1 MKKWLSIGSFLLGM
15 LVFSYAEVLTL
26 VSSSA
31 QWKYDKGTKE
41 PSTSIGTWRTI
52 AFDDS
57 NWSSAAAPF
66 YYGGNITQGT
76 RLSDMRYNYTSVY
89 LRKTFSP
96 PSGSYEK
103 LSLRALCDDGF
114 ILWINGEEVLRFNVS
129 PGEKTFDEVAS
140 TVVGTASWQTHDLSA
155 YNHLLRAGEVNV
167 VAVHAFNASRTTS
180 GDFAIDVE
188 LTADQ
193 TLDLLSPA
201 VSRVSPIVN
210 SVVSD
215 PLRLTV
221 YFSEPVSGVTA
232 TDVLCNDIPATEV
245 EEITSSQYL
254 FKFPKFDIEGPVTLK
269 WSPAAEI
276 KDNSPN
282 NNPFVPPTESWG
294 YTLSTSIPDSEV
306 IINEF
311 LASNTTGLQTKAG
324 ERADWLELH
333 NISNTTADI
342 SGWYLTDS
350 RNNLTLWQ
358 FPPRTTI
365 PPQGY
370 LIVFCNSWTGDPQI
384 NGEYLA
390 NFSLSKSGEYL
401 ALVKDD
407 GTTIAHEFHPVYP
420 PQYSNISFG
429 NGLYYPTPTPGKKNG
444 EGFLEPVGEVTFS
457 ESRGYKSAPF
467 TLSMD
472 STTDGASIY
481 YTLDGT
487 IPTTSSTPYTQPL
500 SISKITYIRAIATKP
515 GHIDS
520 IVSTRTWLFLEEALA
535 QRSSVPAGWPAN
547 NTVNNHRM
555 VYGMRQDIVN
565 NPKYR
570 DGIREGMTN
579 IGTISMVTDLKNLF
593 NSSTGIYVNPGGDGI
608 TWERPASLELIDPS
622 GGEEF
627 QLESGI
633 RIRGGFSR
641 SGSNPK
647 HSFRLFFRSE
657 YGGKLNFPL
666 FGNEGASEFSKV
678 DLRTSQNYAWSY
690 LAGNPPEYN
699 TFIRETFTRDS
710 QRDVGMPYT
719 RSRYYHLFINGQYW
733 GLYQTQERSEADF
746 AETYLGGDDNDWDC
760 VKSGAVASDG
770 TIDAFSKLFQIA
782 VQEGFSGAYRTNYNR
797 IKGLNP
803 DGTPNPKLPQY
814 VDEENLIQ
822 FVLNYFFTADPDSPI
837 GLGGNSPN
845 NLYGLYNRV
854 NPTGFSWYRHDAEH
868 SMGAWRNSGV
878 STAYDMTARGWAM
891 NSIGTFT
898 PVRLHQKLMDHPD
911 YKMRFIDL
919 YQQTYLGKNGAMS
932 TRSNLFRWNARQNEV
947 DKAIYAES
955 ARWTWDSG
963 MTYEH
968 WLAECD
974 WVKNNF
980 LSLRMGYLTSH
991 LKNRGW
997 YPKVALPTFSQSGGE
1012 LLQDTQIY
1020 LAGGGTVYYTLDG
1033 SDPRLPGGELK
1044 GDALKLEPSYSEE
1057 RVLVNKGSEWD
1068 YYDLGD
1074 TPDREGTAYWYQSA
1088 HSHDGWSQGMARFG
1102 FGDKQVQTEISRYKN
1117 DGTTPL
1123 VTAYFSKRFEVFSA
1137 ITIPELLLE
1146 LNCDDGA
1153 IVYLNGY
1160 RIVDQNMPSTY
1171 LTADLLA
1178 NSDVSGVAEDEYTS
1192 YQIDSKYLVDG
1203 TNTISVEIHQA
1214 SLESD
1219 DLYFDLELKAL
1230 GGYSGGSSEGVVMVS
1245 PGSVVKA
1252 RSLSDDGEW
1261 SAISVAD
1268 FTVFSKDTD
1277 LKVTEIMYAPE
1288 TPAWAE
1294 EQGWTR
1300 DDFAWIELQNT
1311 GRGILKMDGFS
1322 FVEGINYTFPA
1333 LTLESGEYVVLAK
1346 NLQAFSTL
1354 YDTNGIILL
1363 DNYSG
1368 NLARKGET
1376 VTLYSPK
1383 GENILSFTYSNEWYP
1398 DTDQKGYSL
1407 NIVDIE
1413 APTPLWSTAENWKV
1427 SATLGGS
1434 PGSDDGGIIEPPALS
1449 TISPGEGG
1457 LLTLNTGDSVAFSV
1471 TSTGSAPVRYQWY
1484 KDDVAL
1490 PGATSIR
1497 YTINNLTPLHA
1508 GVYTVTATNRA
1519 GSVTSEEL
1527 NLTVVFELKLSSI
1540 TISGNSSVTEGKT
1553 AMYTCVANYND
1564 DSSKQVTPDWS
1575 ASPAQFATIDANGL
1589 LSALAEGEVNVTAL
1603 YEEGGISKT
1612 IAKVVTIAS
1621 SIIPP
1626 TFLSQPVSQT
1636 IREGEPVT
1644 LSVSVQ
1650 GSEPLVFEWNKNGVI
1665 VEGAHSS
1672 SYTIDSIAPSDAGTY
1687 TLTVTNSKGS
1697 VTSQPA
1703 YLKVITGSGL
1713 QLMFD
1718 FQFNE
1723 GTGRNT
1729 ADSVNGIVA
1738 DLGDSVSDD
1747 KPFFTTQSPSGKP
1760 GDYAAL
1766 LQDSSW
1772 LLGWFETEPL
1782 DLSESFTW
1790 ESWIWMNPDSE
1801 GYRDLIRLG
1810 GTLKFGFGESDDVF
1824 QATFLNVADV
1834 NSTIL
1839 VPRGDWVHIACS
1851 WEPNVGF
1858 RFFQNGVASGMVQS
1872 TAFPVNYRNASLSI
1886 GATETGECPFRGRM
1900 DRVRLHKGLL
1910 DASELD
1916 SYPINPKPVTE
1927 NTIISYDFNSTI
1939 LPFASDGIFSIPLYN
1954 EDNSTTNPNAVNW
1967 SNSTP
1972 TRDQNWPGSEN
1983 DYSLYIDNST
1993 VQGSTTHKII
2003 FPTENLVFE
2012 DQSDP
2017 SFSME
2022 AWIKGFERRASKQ
2035 VFLQIL
2041 GSPTG
2046 GVPRIAFAVSSDLTV
2061 YMTTM
2066 GIRDID
2072 TGVPVPED
2080 GKWHHIACAYDHS
2093 AQKIYTYVDGE
2104 LKGELDY
2111 GQGVSFSPY
2120 QADVRG
2126 CIGSECSGGNHTTGY
2141 VDRIRVFKGVLLP
2154 RDLDYHDYSQVIVA
2168 PVITLQPESKTVD
2181 EGEDAVFSVAAT
2193 GTEPLTY
2200 QWHKDNVAINGAVS
2214 SSYTV
2219 QDTVLDDSGEYVVT
2233 VSNAGGSVS
2242 SQTATLLVK
2251 SHVTIFTVQ
2260 ANDVARVYKAP
2271 NPAFTYTILNSEGE
2285 DVTSTISGKP
2295 TLSTTALLGSPA
2307 GTYPI
2312 VPTRGTLPSSNQYQ
2326 YVRGTLTINKAKP
2339 EITWITPASI
2349 LYGTPLSAVQLNA
2362 VANVPGLF
2370 EYTPPTGTILDVGL
2384 HELHVLLTPT
2394 EINNYEIAEKIVS
2407 LSVDLLHTLT
2417 LNPESQLVASGGGE
2431 FNIQVSSTTP
2441 WVATVPEGEDWIQI
2455 TNVESDPSNK
2465 GLISYKVLENTR
2477 PELRQAVIRVQS
2489 GELSF
2494 IFSEHL
2500 LTQEPAQ
2507 QEQPVVSFKIE
2518 GNSLLLT
2525 FTGNLYESEDMLSWT
2540 LIEGAKLNHTV
2551 DISSSKNKYYRSA
2564 IE

>member
-1 MKKWLSIGSFLLGM
+1 MKKWLSIGSLLLGM
-15 LVFSYAEVLTL
+15 LVLSHAEILTL
-26 VSSSA
+26 VPSSA
-31 QWKYDKGTKE
+31 QWKYAKGTKE
-41 PSTSIGTWRTI
+41 PSTSTGTWRTI

-57 NWSSAAAPF
+57 DWNTSAAPF

-76 RLSDMRYNYTSVY
+76 LLSDMRYNYSSVY

-96 PSGSYEK
+96 PSGSYEN
-103 LSLRALCDDGF
+103 LSLRALSDDGF

-129 PGEKTFDEVAS
+129 PGEIAFDAVAS
-140 TVVGTASWQTHDLSA
+140 SVVGTASWQTHDLSE
-155 YNHLLRAGEVNV
+155 YSHLLRAGEVNV
-167 VAVHAFNASRTTS
+167 VAVHAFNMSRTTS
-180 GDFAIDVE
+180 SDFAIDIE

-193 TLDLLSPA
+193 TLDLLSPT
-201 VSRVSPIVN
+201 VSRVSPIVD

-232 TDVLCNDIPATEV
+232 TDVLCNDTTAMEV

-254 FKFPKFDIEGPVTLK
+254 FKFPKFDIDGPVTLK
-269 WSPAAEI
+269 WNSTANI
-276 KDNSPN
+276 SDNSPN
-282 NNPFVPPTESWG
+282 HNPFIPPTESWS
-294 YTLSTSIPDSEV
+294 YTLSASVPDSDV

-311 LASNTTGLQTKAG
+311 LASNTTGLQTRSG
-324 ERADWLELH
+324 EQADWLELY
-333 NISNTTADI
+333 NKSNTTTDI

-350 RNNLTLWQ
+350 RSNLPLWQ

-370 LIVFCNSWTGDPQI
+370 LIVFCNGWTGDPQV

-390 NFSLSKSGEYL
+390 NFSLSKTGEYL

-429 NGLYYPTPTPGKKNG
+429 NGLYYPIPTPGKENG

-457 ESRGYKSAPF
+457 EPRGYKSAPF
-467 TLSMD
+467 TLSMN
-472 STTDGASIY
+472 STTEDAVIY

-487 IPTTSSTPYTQPL
+487 IPTTSSTRYRDPL
-500 SISKITYIRAIATKP
+500 SIDKITCIRAIAIKA

-555 VYGMRQDIVN
+555 VYGMKQDIVN
-565 NPKYR
+565 NPRYR
-570 DGIREGMTN
+570 DSIREGMTN
-579 IGTISMVTDLKNLF
+579 IGTISMVTDLENLF
-593 NSSTGIYVNPGGDGI
+593 NRSTGIYVNPSGDGI

-627 QLESGI
+627 QLESGV

-641 SGSNPK
+641 SSSNPK

-666 FGNEGASEFSKV
+666 FGNEGATEFSKV

-719 RSRYYHLFINGQYW
+719 RSRFYHLFINGQYW

-770 TIDAFSKLFQIA
+770 TIDGFSKLFQIA

-803 DGTPNPKLPQY
+803 DGTPNPNLPQY
-814 VDEENLIQ
+814 LDEENLIQ

-845 NLYGLYNRV
+845 NLYGLFNRV
-854 NPTGFSWYRHDAEH
+854 NPSGFSWYRHDAEH

-878 STAYDMTARGWAM
+878 STTYDMTARGWSM
-891 NSIGTFT
+891 NTIGTFT

-919 YQQTYLGKNGAMS
+919 YQQTYLNKNGAMS
-932 TRSNLFRWNARQNEV
+932 TRSNLFRWNSRQNEV

-955 ARWTWDSG
+955 ARWTWDSN

-980 LSLRMGYLTSH
+980 LSLRMGYLTTH

-997 YPKVALPTFSQSGGE
+997 YPKVAVPTFSQSGGE

-1033 SDPRLPGGELK
+1033 SDPRLPGGELNS
-1044 GDALKLEPSYSEE
+1044 ASLKLEPSFSEE

-1074 TPDREGTAYWYQSA
+1074 TPAREGTAYWYQAS
-1088 HSHDGWSQGMARFG
+1088 HSHEGWAQGPARFG
-1102 FGDKQVQTEISRYKN
+1102 FGDKQFQTEISRYKI

-1153 IVYLNGY
+1153 VVYLNGY
-1160 RIVDQNMPSTY
+1160 RIVDQNMPLAY

-1178 NSDVSGVAEDEYTS
+1178 NSDVSGAAEDEYTS

-1203 TNTISVEIHQA
+1203 INTISVEVHQ
-1214 SLESD
+1214 SSPQSD

-1230 GGYSGGSSEGVVMVS
+1230 GGYSGGASEGIVIAS
-1245 PGSVVKA
+1245 PGAVIKA
-1252 RSLSDDGEW
+1252 RSLSSDGEW

-1268 FTVFSKDTD
+1268 FTVFSEATD
-1277 LKVTEIMYAPE
+1277 LKVTELMYAPE

-1322 FVEGINYTFPA
+1322 FVEGINYTFPVF
-1333 LTLESGEYVVLAK
+1333 TLESGEYVVLAK

-1376 VTLYSPK
+1376 LTLYSPK
-1383 GENILSFTYSNEWYP
+1383 GENVLSFTYSNEWYP
-1398 DTDQKGYSL
+1398 ETDQNGYSL
-1407 NIVDIE
+1407 NVVDIE
-1413 APTPLWSTAENWKV
+1413 APLSLWSTLENWKV
-1427 SATLGGS
+1427 SATRGGS
-1434 PGSDDGGIIEPPALS
+1434 PGSDDGGVIEPPTLS

-1457 LLTLNTGDSVAFSV
+1457 QLALNTGDSVTFSV
-1471 TSTGSAPVRYQWY
+1471 TSSGSAPVRYQWF
-1484 KDDVAL
+1484 KNGVAL
-1490 PGATSIR
+1490 PGVINTR

-1508 GVYTVTATNRA
+1508 GVYTITATNRA

-1527 NLTVVFELKLSSI
+1527 NLTVIFELKLSAI

-1553 AMYTCVANYND
+1553 AMYTCTANYND
-1564 DSSKQVTPDWS
+1564 GSSKQVIPDWS
-1575 ASPAQFATIDANGL
+1575 VSPTQYATIDTNGL
-1589 LSALAEGEVNVTAL
+1589 LSALAEGEVNVTAF
-1603 YEEGGISKT
+1603 YEDGSISKT
-1612 IAKVVTIAS
+1612 ISKVVTIAS

-1626 TFLSQPVSQT
+1626 SFLSQPVSQT
-1636 IREGEPVT
+1636 IREGESVT
-1644 LSVSVQ
+1644 LSATVQ

-1665 VEGAHSS
+1665 VEGSNSS
-1672 SYTIDSIAPSDAGTY
+1672 SYTIDSVAPSDAGTY

-1697 VTSQPA
+1697 ATSEPA
-1703 YLKVITGSGL
+1703 YLKVVTGSGL
-1713 QLMFD
+1713 QLMLD

-1729 ADSVNGIVA
+1729 TDSVSGIVA
-1738 DLGDSVSDD
+1738 DLGDSVSED
-1747 KPFFTTQSPSGKP
+1747 KPFFTTESPSGKP

-1766 LQDSSW
+1766 LQGSSW
-1772 LLGWFETEPL
+1772 LLGWFETAPL
-1782 DLSESFTW
+1782 DISEPFTF
-1790 ESWIWMNPDSE
+1790 ESWIWMNPDSS

-1810 GTLKFGFGESDDVF
+1810 ETLKFGFGNSDDLF
-1824 QATFLNVADV
+1824 QATFLGVVDV
-1834 NSTIL
+1834 NSTIS
-1839 VPRGDWVHIACS
+1839 VPRGDWVHLACS

-1858 RFFQNGVASGMVQS
+1858 HFFQNGIASDMVQS
-1872 TAFPVNYRNASLSI
+1872 TAFPNNYVSASLSI
-1886 GATETGECPFRGRM
+1886 GANESGVSPFRGRM

-1910 DASELD
+1910 SASELD
-1916 SYPINPKPVTE
+1916 SDPINPKPVTE
-1927 NTIISYDFNSTI
+1927 NTILSYDFNSTI
-1939 LPFASDGIFSIPLYN
+1939 LPFASDGTFSIPLYN
-1954 EDNSTTNPNAVNW
+1954 EDISTTNPNAVNW

-1972 TRDQNWPGSEN
+1972 TKDQNWPGSEN

-1993 VQGSTTHKII
+1993 VQGSTTHRII
-2003 FPTENLVFE
+2003 FPTEKLVFE

-2022 AWIKGFERRASKQ
+2022 AWIKGFERRTSKQ

-2066 GIRDID
+2066 GLQDID
-2072 TGVPVPED
+2072 TGVPIPED
-2080 GKWHHIACAYDHS
+2080 GMWHHIACAYDHS

-2111 GQGVSFSPY
+2111 GQGVNFSPY

-2141 VDRIRVFKGVLLP
+2141 VDRIRVYKGVLLP
-2154 RDLDYHDYSQVIVA
+2154 RDLDYQDYSQVIDV
-2168 PVITLQPESKTVD
+2168 PVITLQPESQNVD
-2181 EGEDAVFSVAAT
+2181 EGENVVFSVAAT

-2200 QWHKDNVAINGAVS
+2200 QWYKDDVAINGAVS
-2214 SSYTV
+2214 SSYTL
-2219 QDTVLDDSGEYVVT
+2219 QSAVLVDSGNYFVT

-2242 SQTATLLVK
+2242 SQSATLQVK
-2251 SHVTIFTVQ
+2251 TPVTVFTVR
-2260 ANDVARVYKAP
+2260 ANDVARVYKTQ
-2271 NPAFTYTILNSEGE
+2271 NPVFTYTILNSEGE
-2285 DVTSTISGKP
+2285 DVTSIISGKP
-2295 TLSTTALLGSPA
+2295 TLSTTALLGSSA

-2339 EITWITPASI
+2339 QITWASPSPI
-2349 LYGTPLSAVQLNA
+2349 VYGTSLGAGQLNA
-2362 VANVPGLF
+2362 VADVAGVF
-2370 EYTPPTGTILDVGL
+2370 EYTPPTGTILEVGL
-2384 HELHVLLTPT
+2384 HELHVSLTPT
-2394 EINNYEIAEKIVS
+2394 EINNYEIAEKTVQ
-2407 LSVDLLHTLT
+2407 LSVDPLHTLI
-2417 LNPESQLVASGGGE
+2417 LDPESQLVSAGGGE

-2441 WVATVPEGEDWIQI
+2441 WVATGPEGEDWIQI
-2455 TNVESDPSNK
+2455 TTVESDPGNH
-2465 GLISYKVLENTR
+2465 GLISYQVLENTR
-2477 PELRQAVIRVQS
+2477 TESRQAIIKVQS
-2489 GELSF
+2489 TELPF

-2507 QEQPVVSFKIE
+2507 QEYPVVSFKVE
-2518 GNSLLLT
+2518 GNALTLT

-2540 LIEGAKLNHTV
+2540 LIEGAQLTYTV
-2551 DISSSKNKYYRSA
+2551 DISSKKHRYYRSI